1 MLIFLIPLF
10 QVRAM
15 EQRLCDWP
23 GPGAAEGAPRAI
35 TRLEGQIEEQVI
47 ITISIIKLKVRLE
60 KLHFL
65 SALLFVLTA
74 PSIIELRT
82 ILVEYMQTM
91 TS

>member
-1 MLIFLIPLF
+1 MLIFIFPLF

-47 ITISIIKLKVRLE
+47 TIFIK
-60 KLHFL
+60 
-65 SALLFVLTA
+65 
-74 PSIIELRT
+74 I
-82 ILVEYMQTM
+82 
-91 TS
+91 